1 MAAVNTSEASTS
13 CPGKRVLVL
22 NYSQTGQ
29 LTEIVN
35 RIVAP
40 LEQDEGIRVHVEPL
54 RPVKPFPFPWGFF
67 SFLDAF
73 PESAHMV
80 PPPLQSPSLTG
91 EEDFDLV
98 IVPYQVWFLAPSQPV
113 NAFLSLPLAK
123 RLLAGKPVITV
134 IACRNMWM
142 LAQEKM
148 KGLLEA
154 CGARLL
160 DNVVLVDPSP
170 TMASLWT
177 TPFWLLSGKK
187 DFIRILPPAGVDAAS
202 IQASCRFGLALRDAL
217 HRDEERGSAPLLA
230 GLKAA
235 DSDPHLLVSEKAAT
249 RSFYLWG
256 KLLRAVGEPGQLR
269 RYPFLILYVI
279 FLITLILT
287 VVPLSLLLQSLLRPF
302 MRQRF
307 AELKR
312 RFDLP
317 SGSGTER
324 MHLYEC

>member
-1 MAAVNTSEASTS
+1 MAALNKTEASTS
-13 CPGKRVLVL
+13 LPIKRVLVL
-22 NYSQTGQ
+22 SYSQTGQ
-29 LTEIVN
+29 LTEITR
-35 RIVAP
+35 RILAP
-40 LEQDEGIRVHVEPL
+40 LEQDARISVHTETL
-54 RPVKPFPFPWGFF
+54 RPVKPYPFPWGFF

-73 PESAHMV
+73 PEAAHMV
-80 PPPLQSPSLTG
+80 PPQLQPLTLTG
-91 EEDFDLV
+91 DENFDMV
-98 IVPYQVWFLAPSQPV
+98 ILPYQVWFLAPSQPIT
-113 NAFLSLPLAK
+113 AFLKHPLAK
-123 RLLAGKPVITV
+123 KLLNGKPVITV

-160 DNVVLVDPSP
+160 DNVALVDPSP

-187 DFIRILPPAGVDAAS
+187 DFLKMLPPAGVDEAS
-202 IQASCRFGLALRDAL
+202 IQAASRFGFALRDAL
-217 HRDEERGSAPLLA
+217 LKNEERGNTPLLS
-230 GLKAA
+230 GLKAV
-235 DSDPHLLVSEKAAT
+235 DSNPHLLVSEKAAT

-269 RYPFLILYVI
+269 RYPFLVLYVI
-279 FLITLILT
+279 FLITLIST
-287 VVPLSLLLQSLLRPF
+287 VVPLSLLIQSLLRPF
-302 MRQRF
+302 MRRRF
-307 AELKR
+307 AALKQ

-324 MHLYEC
+324 MHLYEH

>member
-1 MAAVNTSEASTS
+1 MAALNITEASTS
-13 CPGKRVLVL
+13 LPLKRVLVL
-22 NYSQTGQ
+22 SYSQTGQ
-29 LTEIVN
+29 LTEISR
-35 RIVAP
+35 RILAP
-40 LEQDEGIRVHVEPL
+40 LEQDGRFSVHIETL
-54 RPVKPFPFPWGFF
+54 HPVKPYPFPWGFF
-67 SFLDAF
+67 SFLDVF
-73 PESAHMV
+73 PETAHMV
-80 PPPLQSPSLTG
+80 PPPLQPLSLTG
-91 EEDFDLV
+91 DEDFDLV
-98 IVPYQVWFLAPSQPV
+98 ILPYQVWFLAPSQPIT
-113 NAFLSLPLAK
+113 AFLKHPLAK
-123 RLLAGKPVITV
+123 KLLNGKPVITV

-160 DNVVLVDPSP
+160 DNVALVDPSP

-187 DFIRILPPAGVDAAS
+187 DFLKMLPPAGVDAAS
-202 IQASCRFGLALRDAL
+202 IQAASRFGFALRDAL
-217 HRDEERGSAPLLA
+217 LKNEERGNAPLLS

-235 DSDPHLLVSEKAAT
+235 DSNPHLLVSEKAAT

-279 FLITLILT
+279 FLITLIST
-287 VVPLSLLLQSLLRPF
+287 VVPLSLLIQSLLRPF
-302 MRQRF
+302 MRRRF
-307 AELKR
+307 AALKQ

-324 MHLYEC
+324 MHLYEH